1 MRTRDKILSFSA
13 ALLLVPTSARADTIF
28 LTDGSMIGDCTVV
41 TEGLLSVQ
49 YKTNKKQQEVGSDK
63 VLMIEFD
70 RSPQLVDRAEAAL
83 ADDQH
88 LTAVDDFEDYISGV
102 IGKSPSRYKWAPAY
116 AMYRVVEI
124 NETMGK
130 FGAVVRAADRLLAQE
145 PDSRYVPM
153 AFLKKADALN
163 QERKGPAVAKTLDQ
177 LGKIVESKGLSKRWQ
192 LELDL
197 ARLVYTASLR
207 GAKLRARLE
216 DVATQASAE
225 FPTVRNRADVAIAE
239 SFFAEKK
246 LDEAAEIFERITRD
260 PQADDR
266 TLAAAY
272 TGNGDCLFSKGV
284 AMASAGEDPTA
295 VFKAA
300 LLSYMRVVVVYKQEL
315 RYVPK
320 AMFYA
325 GRVYQQSAD
334 QESQDRA
341 QKLYVGVLRNFKGTK
356 WANEARGFR
365 K

>member
-1 MRTRDKILSFSA
+1 MRTRDQILSLSA
-13 ALLLVPTSARADTIF
+13 ALLLVPTSAWADTIF
-28 LTDGSMIGDCTVV
+28 LTDGSMIGDCNVV

-49 YKTNKKQQEVGSDK
+49 YKTNKRQQEVGSDK

-88 LTAVDDFEDYISGV
+88 LTAVDDFEEYIAGV
-102 IGKSPSRYKWAPAY
+102 IDKPPSRYKWAPAY

-130 FGAVVRAADRLLAQE
+130 FDEVVKAANRLLERE

-153 AFLKKADALN
+153 AFLKKAAALSEEN
-163 QERKGPAVAKTLDQ
+163 KESAVEKTLDQ
-177 LGKIVESKGLSKRWQ
+177 LGQIVASKGLSKRWQ

-197 ARLVYTASLR
+197 ARLVYTANLG
-207 GAKLRARLE
+207 GAKLRDRLE
-216 DVATQASAE
+216 EVATKASAE
-225 FPTVRNRADVAIAE
+225 FPTVRNRADVAAAE
-239 SFFAEKK
+239 SFLAEKK

-272 TGNGDCLFSKGV
+272 TGHGDCLFTKGV

-295 VFKAA
+295 VFREA
-300 LLSYMRVVVVYKQEL
+300 LISYMRVVVVYKQEL

-325 GRVYQQSAD
+325 GRVYQQFED
-334 QESQDRA
+334 QKSQDRA